1 LLLLERGQDER
12 AAARM
17 GAHVALL
24 EETDWIGGQASAAAV
39 STMDEGSSP
48 IPPSG
53 IYREFLVRME
63 AYYAARSKSVSTC
76 YWREKS
82 HCYEPSAIR
91 KILQGMINEVNAG
104 AYGKGHINLIL
115 EDIVTRRIH
124 DL

>member
-1 LLLLERGQDER
+1 MQRYCLIFLLLFSIVMTSTAQDGKR
-12 AAARM
+12 NYDVVVAGAGTGGTAAALSAARM

-63 AYYAARSKSVSTC
+63 AYYAARS
-76 YWREKS
+76 
-82 HCYEPSAIR
+82 
-91 KILQGMINEVNAG
+91 
-104 AYGKGHINLIL
+104 
-115 EDIVTRRIH
+115 
-124 DL
+124 